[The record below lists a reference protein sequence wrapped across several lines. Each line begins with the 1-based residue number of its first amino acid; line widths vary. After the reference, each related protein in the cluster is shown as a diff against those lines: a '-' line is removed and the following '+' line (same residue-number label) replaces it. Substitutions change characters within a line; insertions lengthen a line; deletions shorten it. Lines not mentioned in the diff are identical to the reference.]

1 MSEAPD
7 SQTPD
12 SQAGDT
18 EPAGELPAL
27 RRCLLAGMQ
36 RHAPFDGW
44 SAAALQAAAREEGV
58 TPEMAAV
65 AFQGGP
71 AEIADFFTR
80 EADRQMVEAL
90 QKALSEKRPL
100 SEAGVEAAPEEGSRT
115 ASSATGA
122 AGAGGLK
129 IRERVALAV
138 RTRLLQH
145 AAHREALRALAS
157 FLAMPANAGLAARS
171 LWRTV
176 DAMWH
181 AIGDTSTDFNY
192 YSKRTLL
199 AGIYGSTV
207 LVWLDDHSEGFTDTF
222 AFLDRRID
230 NAMAIE
236 RGKARLRRIANDL
249 FTRTTA
255 VVRPSRDYPK
265 PDMPVRRRDFRLD

>member
-1 MSEAPD
+1 MSEASDSQMPD
-7 SQTPD
+7 SQMGD
-12 SQAGDT
+12 SQAGNT

-27 RRCLLAGMQ
+27 RRRLLAGML

-44 SAAALQAAAREEGV
+44 SAVALQAAARDEGV

-80 EADRQMVEAL
+80 EADRQMIEAL
-90 QKALSEKRPL
+90 RQALSEAVSQADRP
-100 SEAGVEAAPEEGSRT
+100 
-115 ASSATGA
+115 
-122 AGAGGLK
+122 GGLK
-129 IRERVALAV
+129 IREKVALAV

-207 LVWLDDHSEGFTDTF
+207 LVWLDDHSEGFADTF

-230 NAMAIE
+230 NAMMIE